1 MISTTSTIR
10 ISKRTL
16 RLLDELKEK
25 FGAKSYE
32 DVILKLILE
41 YRKKIIEEY
50 FGVDRDRI
58 TEFSEEDRGEDR
70 EY

>member
-41 YRKKIIEEY
+41 YRRRIIEEY

>member
-41 YRKKIIEEY
+41 YRRRIIEEY

-58 TEFSEEDRGEDR
+58 TEFSEENRGEDR

>member
-16 RLLDELKEK
+16 RLLDELKKK